1 MKEEL
6 VSRRRNDTVPANT
19 TFQDFLE
26 EAELCCE
33 HARLAARRKRYEASR
48 GLFITAVALYQ
59 RAVKAAGTSY
69 PSIENRVREIEL
81 EMAAYA
87 ELARSMARPLLRPAP
102 IALRPAPVARDGNMC
117 DGNMR
122 DDSTGANGGTT
133 QPIEK
138 RMDGQPALRI
148 VR

>member
-1 MKEEL
+1 MKEQL
-6 VSRRRNDTVPANT
+6 VSCRRNDPMPANT

-33 HARLAARRKRYEASR
+33 HARLAARQKRYEASR
-48 GLFITAVALYQ
+48 GLFITAMALYQ
-59 RAVKAAGTSY
+59 RAVKAAGNSY

-102 IALRPAPVARDGNMC
+102 LAVHDGNMH
-117 DGNMR
+117 DGNA
-122 DDSTGANGGTT
+122 SAGGGSI

-138 RMDGQPALRI
+138 RMASQPILRVI
-148 VR
+148 R

>member
-1 MKEEL
+1 MKKPL
-6 VSRRRNDTVPANT
+6 APRRRNDTMPVNT

-26 EAELCCE
+26 QAELCCE

-87 ELARSMARPLLRPAP
+87 ELTRSMARPLLRPAP
-102 IALRPAPVARDGNMC
+102 IALRDGNIC
-117 DGNMR
+117 DG
-122 DDSTGANGGTT
+122 STGAEGGST
-133 QPIEK
+133 QPTEK
-138 RMDGQPALRI
+138 RMDDQVALRI